1 MNQLNEY
8 FQFRINKLCRCAKL
22 FFKKNTSAHV
32 DNFIDNFFHSKR
44 KLDLCKFHL
53 S

>member
-1 MNQLNEY
+1 LE
-8 FQFRINKLCRCAKL
+8 ILSRCAEV
-22 FFKKNTSAHV
+22 FYKKNSLAHV

-44 KLDLCKFHL
+44 MLDLCKFYL